1 MEYKE
6 IMQIIAP
13 CGLNCGKCF
22 AFRGGEIKEHSNKLQ
37 ELLGSFDRYAGRFS
51 SFLPVFNN
59 YAQFKE
65 MLAYFS
71 QGSCAGCRNGDCL
84 YPNCGV
90 AKCYRHKEVDFCFQC
105 DEFPCEETNF
115 DPDLKQRWVA
125 MNTRMKEIGV
135 EAYYA
140 EIKDMARYK

>member
-1 MEYKE
+1 MRFVDLY
-6 IMQIIAP
+6 AD
-13 CGLNCGKCF
+13 GDGV
-22 AFRGGEIKEHSNKLQ
+22 ATLQ

-51 SFLPVFNN
+51 SFLSVFNN

-65 MLAYFS
+65 LLAYFS
-71 QGSCAGCRNGDCL
+71 QGSCSGCRNGDCL
-84 YPNCGV
+84 YPECGV
-90 AKCYRHKEVDFCFQC
+90 AECYRHKEVDFCFQC
-105 DEFPCEETNF
+105 DEFPCEKTNF